1 VDRRERIGESLAAVV
16 VGALVGLVGTAF
28 REAARRGSEIFGELL
43 GAADSRGIPGWA
55 AGAFAGAVL
64 VVVSAALTRRF
75 AGESSGSGIQEVE
88 GILAGTLPP
97 IRWRRVL
104 PVKFF
109 GGLLALSSG
118 LLLGREGPTI
128 HMGAAVAQ
136 AVAERARA
144 SRERLHLL
152 LGAGAAAGL
161 AVAFRAPLAGILFAV
176 EELRREFP
184 PTRQSIRA
192 VSLATIAAVLV
203 GIALTGPAPLLP
215 VPSTR
220 NPNPLELGLVV
231 PFAMLVAVLGLAFNA
246 ALVAT
251 IERSR
256 SIARRGGALLVAL
269 AVGAGIGALA
279 WIAPPFTGGGE
290 ELAQRLIE
298 AAPVAGLLAALLV
311 ARFVLF
317 DASYATGVPGGIFAP
332 QLALGTCAGLLAV
345 VVGAKLAPTHDFSI
359 VLWPIAGMAA
369 LLASTVR
376 APLTGVA
383 LVIEMTGCLPAG
395 LMALL
400 AAVTADATARTLGG
414 RPIYETILERQ
425 ASGPGA
431 TDSRA

>member
-1 VDRRERIGESLAAVV
+1 VEPRERLGPDLSTVLLGV
-16 VGALVGLVGTAF
+16 LVGLVGTAF
-28 REAARRGSEIFGELL
+28 REAARRGYELFGEVL
-43 GAADSRGIPGWA
+43 GTADTRGIPGWA
-55 AGAFAGAVL
+55 AGALGGAIFVG
-64 VVVSAALTRRF
+64 VSAALTRRI
-75 AGESSGSGIQEVE
+75 ARESAGSGIQEVE

-109 GGLLALSSG
+109 GGLLALSAG

-128 HMGAAVAQ
+128 HMGAAIA
-136 AVAERARA
+136 AGVAERSRA
-144 SRERLHLL
+144 PRERLRLL

-192 VSLATIAAVLV
+192 VSLATITAVLV
-203 GIALTGPAPLLP
+203 GIALAGPSPLLP

-220 NPNPLELGLVV
+220 NPSALEIGLVV
-231 PFAMLVAVLGLAFNA
+231 PFAMLVAVVGLAFNA

-251 IERSR
+251 VGWSR
-256 SIARRGGALLVAL
+256 SVARRGFALPLAL

-290 ELAQRLIE
+290 DLAERLVG
-298 AAPVAGLLAALLV
+298 AAPAAGLLAVLLV
-311 ARFVLF
+311 GRFALF

-332 QLALGTCAGLLAV
+332 QLALGACAGLLAV
-345 VVGAKLAPTHDFSI
+345 VAGAKLAPTQGFSI
-359 VLWPIAGMAA
+359 VLWSIAGMAA
-369 LLASTVR
+369 LLAATVR
-376 APLTGVA
+376 APLTGFA

-400 AAVTADATARTLGG
+400 ASFTADLTARALGG
-414 RPIYETILERQ
+414 RPIYESLLERRT
-425 ASGPGA
+425 AGPGGA
-431 TDSRA
+431 DSRA

>member
-1 VDRRERIGESLAAVV
+1 MEPRERIGEGLSAVA

-28 REAARRGSEIFGELL
+28 REAARRGYEIFGELL

-55 AGAFAGAVL
+55 VGAVGGALL
-64 VVVSAALTRRF
+64 VVASAALTRRF
-75 AGESSGSGIQEVE
+75 ARESAGSGIQEVE

-109 GGLLALSSG
+109 GGLLALSAG

-128 HMGAAVAQ
+128 HMGAGIAT
-136 AVAERARA
+136 AVAERTRA

-161 AVAFRAPLAGILFAV
+161 AVAFRAPLAGILFAL

-192 VSLATIAAVLV
+192 VSLATITAVLV
-203 GIALTGPAPLLP
+203 GIALAGTSPLLP
-215 VPSTR
+215 VPPTR
-220 NPNPLELGLVV
+220 SPTALELGLVI

-251 IERSR
+251 IDRSR
-256 SIARRGGALLVAL
+256 SVARRGGALPLAL

-290 ELAQRLIE
+290 ELAQRLVE
-298 AAPVAGLLAALLV
+298 AAPAAGLLAVLLV
-311 ARFVLF
+311 GRFVLF
-317 DASYATGVPGGIFAP
+317 DASYASGVPGGIFAP
-332 QLALGTCAGLLAV
+332 QLALGACAGLLAV
-345 VVGAKLAPTHDFSI
+345 VGGAKLAPTHDFSI
-359 VLWPIAGMAA
+359 VLWSIAGMAA
-369 LLASTVR
+369 LLAATVR

-395 LMALL
+395 LMALV
-400 AAVTADATARTLGG
+400 AAFTADITARTLGG

-425 ASGPGA
+425 TAGPGA
-431 TDSRA
+431 AGSSG